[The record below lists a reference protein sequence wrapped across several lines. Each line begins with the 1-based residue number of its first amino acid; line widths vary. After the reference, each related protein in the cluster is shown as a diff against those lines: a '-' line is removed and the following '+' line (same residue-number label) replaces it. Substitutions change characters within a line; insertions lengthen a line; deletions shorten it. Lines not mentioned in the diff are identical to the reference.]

1 MKISI
6 GMGFLRKPELA
17 VLSPLSLAVSMLTLE
32 LLLPLLSSPLRSKS
46 SDFLSPGLRGNGTL
60 EGEDLGEELE
70 RGEEEDDLEDFF
82 GDAEEELLL
91 LPMLKRSIQ
100 DEADWGKMDEVRIGG
115 FRNRRRE
122 LVHL

>member
-1 MKISI
+1 MKKRAHINLQRMKISI

-70 RGEEEDDLEDFF
+70 RGEEEDDLGDFF

-100 DEADWGKMDEVRIGG
+100 DEADWGKMDEVC
-115 FRNRRRE
+115 F
-122 LVHL
+122 